1 MHYSFLVHLFV
12 LICSQ
17 FRLYIILLSGRIC
30 ERTKLTDFSAFLQV
44 MSFIKRIYI
53 IVCHYYFPHSLLI
66 LIISSNLYDP
76 LVLKS
81 DFKEE
86 PKDQTVF
93 DGDQVVLKC
102 SPPKGRPEPV
112 MSWLK
117 DGVELKLDASR
128 LKLSEPGDLTI
139 SQVRKADGGRYRC
152 VAKNAIGEQRSP
164 EAVLTVK
171 GKLQCIFRAFLMF

>member
-1 MHYSFLVHLFV
+1 MIH
-12 LICSQ
+12 
-17 FRLYIILLSGRIC
+17 
-30 ERTKLTDFSAFLQV
+30 
-44 MSFIKRIYI
+44 
-53 IVCHYYFPHSLLI
+53 
-66 LIISSNLYDP
+66 

-152 VAKNAIGEQRSP
+152 VAKNAIGERRSP
-164 EAVLTVK
+164 EAVLAVK
-171 GKLQCIFRAFLMF
+171 GKLQCTFRAF